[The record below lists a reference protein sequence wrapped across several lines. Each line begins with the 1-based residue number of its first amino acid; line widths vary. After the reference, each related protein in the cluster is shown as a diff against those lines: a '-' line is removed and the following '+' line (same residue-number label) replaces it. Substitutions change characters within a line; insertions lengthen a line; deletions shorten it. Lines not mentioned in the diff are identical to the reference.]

1 MMTRKQE
8 EALAM
13 FVMAVIGGAV
23 LQAVAKR
30 EAGVLGLS
38 AVELSLLSAGVGA
51 LAARRLS

>member
-1 MMTRKQE
+1 MTRKQE